1 MIKKL
6 VTLLSF
12 CFILLFPIYANANDF
27 KYIEIFDPKQNK
39 VVKVVQ
45 SNPEIQNMVTTW
57 ITNIQGIYGKNDPAT
72 DDGYALR
79 IPLDPA
85 VTVDCKWLN
94 ATVSEVF
101 IIIPEK
107 EPPFYGIFLN
117 ENKLMFYPF
126 NGDID
131 MLSKSL
137 DFKLKN

>member
-1 MIKKL
+1 MLKKL

-12 CFILLFPIYANANDF
+12 CFILLFPIYANAHDF

-45 SNPEIQNMVTTW
+45 SNPEIQNMITSW
-57 ITNIQGIYGKNDPAT
+57 ITNIQGIHGKIDPAT

-85 VTVDCKWLN
+85 VNVNCKYLN
-94 ATVSEVF
+94 ATVSEVY

-107 EPPFYGIFLN
+107 DPPFYGIFLN
-117 ENKLMFYPF
+117 ENKLMFYQF

-137 DFKLKN
+137 DFKLKK